1 MSDRQGGKRRILARS
16 CEFCRIRK
24 VRCSAQKPKCASCVK
39 HGKEC
44 VYIHQV
50 PKARPTR
57 AMLDDL
63 RAENE
68 YLKGQIL
75 QIRGTG
81 QLEKADTNIE
91 PAQTADEHPKSWRDL
106 CEERSRASTP
116 SQSISGQPTA
126 HDPEEAA
133 PDVSP
138 YLWTDEGGN
147 VNVFG
152 PSSALQSC
160 IKPEE
165 HQDPVALVYVRNG
178 LLANAVLSRQQEHR
192 LRLLSSLDGV
202 PIDLAIHLLDLH
214 WNRQHHT
221 FLLTY
226 RPALMRDI
234 AQGGRFSSKF
244 LLNAIFACASKFSCR
259 LEVLDDPTD
268 PSTAGGRFF
277 KRCDELVSSG
287 NLLLSP
293 SLPTIVGLL
302 LLGGTYN
309 AKGMTTKAWLM
320 TGAAL
325 RMVYDLGLHLNHKI
339 TLENAE
345 EVEIYR
351 RVFWGAFIC
360 DKLQSLY
367 LGRPVAIRPR
377 DAHVSHELND
387 IMEENEPW
395 APYVD
400 PLSPSSSCQTPTI
413 PYGPIHSVSCFQQ
426 LCLLFKIVSRIID
439 NFYVVGATPAGAM
452 ASLDGIDAAL
462 NKWEANLPS
471 PIQLDPSSGASL
483 NSRRVVPNI
492 LALHIIYNA
501 VIILLHRPLLAE
513 GHLNL
518 PSAAPTASWKRCTI
532 AARNI
537 TNIAQEYRARY
548 SLRSAPYLISYGV
561 YVACTIHVRNAAAVG
576 GRDSDHPT
584 LLTWSLRCLEE
595 LSIPN
600 SAVSR
605 PIIIIKKLMEAKGV
619 AISPGDDGID
629 CPDVGPMDAD
639 ASLPQEADVQN
650 PGFPL
655 PLSEEY
661 IEGGDWDWG
670 NWTGSFNEDVLYGF
684 MGSQSHSFGDMLP
697 DMVSM
702 NNVIPSD
709 DGQHIS

>member
-1 MSDRQGGKRRILARS
+1 MRLHTSSTKGKVQSSIEALNQT
-16 CEFCRIRK
+16 IH
-24 VRCSAQKPKCASCVK
+24 SANL
-39 HGKEC
+39 ED
-44 VYIHQV
+44 
-50 PKARPTR
+50 RPTR

-68 YLKGQIL
+68 CLKGQIR

-106 CEERSRASTP
+106 CEERSRTTIL
-116 SQSISGQPTA
+116 SQSISGR
-126 HDPEEAA
+126 HDPEETA

-277 KRCDELVSSG
+277 KRCDVLMSSG

-325 RMVYDLGLHLNHKI
+325 RMVYDLGLHLNRKI

-395 APYVD
+395 APYID
-400 PLSPSSSCQTPTI
+400 SMSPSSSCQTPSI

-426 LCLLFKIVSRIID
+426 LCMLFRIISRIID

-483 NSRRVVPNI
+483 NSRRAVPNI
-492 LALHIIYNA
+492 LALHVIYNA

-518 PSAAPTASWKRCTI
+518 PSAAPSASWKRCTI

-537 TNIAQEYRARY
+537 TTIAQEYRARY
-548 SLRSAPYLISYGV
+548 SLRSAPYLISYGI

-576 GRDSDHPT
+576 GRDNDHST
-584 LLTWSLRCLEE
+584 LLTCSLRCLEE

-619 AISPGDDGID
+619 AISRGEDGID
-629 CPDVGPMDAD
+629 CTDMGPIDAD
-639 ASLPQEADVQN
+639 ASLP
-650 PGFPL
+650 
-655 PLSEEY
+655 LSDEY
-661 IEGGDWDWG
+661 LEGGDWDWG
-670 NWTGSFNEDVLYGF
+670 NWNGSFNEDVLYGF

-697 DMVSM
+697 DVVGM
-702 NNVIPSD
+702 NTDIPSD
-709 DGQHIS
+709 DGQHMS

>member
-24 VRCSAQKPKCASCVK
+24 VRCSAQKPSCASCLK

-44 VYIHQV
+44 VYIHQA
-50 PKARPTR
+50 PKASHSANLEDRPTR

-68 YLKGQIL
+68 YLKR
-75 QIRGTG
+75 QIRQIKETG
-81 QLEKADTNIE
+81 QLEKSDTNIE
-91 PAQTADEHPKSWRDL
+91 PAQTADERTIKGQHSQPVDFGSTN
-106 CEERSRASTP
+106 RSRSRRN
-116 SQSISGQPTA
+116 SS
-126 HDPEEAA
+126 
-133 PDVSP
+133 SP

-268 PSTAGGRFF
+268 PSTSGGRFF
-277 KRCDELVSSG
+277 KRCDELMSSG

-309 AKGMTTKAWLM
+309 AKGMTTKAWLL
-320 TGAAL
+320 TGAAS

-400 PLSPSSSCQTPTI
+400 PVTPSSSSQTPSI

-439 NFYVVGATPAGAM
+439 NFYVVGATPAEAM

-483 NSRRVVPNI
+483 NSRRAVPNI

-518 PSAAPTASWKRCTI
+518 PSGAPTASWKRCTI

-576 GRDSDHPT
+576 GRDSDHST

-605 PIIIIKKLMEAKGV
+605 PIIIIKKLMEAKGMRI
-619 AISPGDDGID
+619 ISAP
-629 CPDVGPMDAD
+629 
-639 ASLPQEADVQN
+639 N
-650 PGFPL
+650 PA
-655 PLSEEY
+655 
-661 IEGGDWDWG
+661 
-670 NWTGSFNEDVLYGF
+670 
-684 MGSQSHSFGDMLP
+684 
-697 DMVSM
+697 
-702 NNVIPSD
+702 
-709 DGQHIS
+709 